1 MTKNSYQFEDFKINV
16 KLKLAALW
24 TAVLFCYV
32 YGDFF
37 TLFVPG
43 RIENLIQGNSGSGAT
58 TPVKLLLYA
67 VLMSLPPL
75 MVFLSLAL
83 KPKVNRLLN
92 LLLGIFFTAIMVLIT
107 ANSLD
112 RWMLFYTYL
121 GVVEIII
128 TLLIVVHAWRWPKQH

>member
-1 MTKNSYQFEDFKINV
+1 MTTNPYIFEDFKINV

-24 TAVLFCYV
+24 TAVIFCYV

-43 RIENLIQGNSGSGAT
+43 RIENLMKGDSGNGTT
-58 TPVKLLLYA
+58 TPIKLLLYA

-83 KPKVNRLLN
+83 KPKVNRILN
-92 LLLGIFFTAIMVLIT
+92 LLLGAFFTVIMILVT
-107 ANSLD
+107 ATSID
-112 RWMLFYTYL
+112 SWMLFYSYL
-121 GVVEIII
+121 GIVEIII
-128 TLLIVVHAWRWPKQH
+128 TALIIVYAWRWPKQH